1 MIQNKLPAGS
11 LLLAGL
17 AAFAYYKYSKF
28 SPEDKSN
35 LVATI
40 KEKGKKLYDQYL
52 PNELK
57 NFVESKHTDRY
68 ESDFESG
75 TEFVG

>member
-1 MIQNKLPAGS
+1 MTQNKLPAGS

-17 AAFAYYKYSKF
+17 AAFAYYKYSKL
-28 SPEDKSN
+28 SPDDKSN

-57 NFVESKHTDRY
+57 NFFESKHTDSY
-68 ESDFESG
+68 KSDFESG

>member
-17 AAFAYYKYSKF
+17 AAFAYYKYSKL
-28 SPEDKSN
+28 SPDDKSN
-35 LVATI
+35 LIATI

-57 NFVESKHTDRY
+57 NFFESKHTDSY
-68 ESDFESG
+68 ESDVESG